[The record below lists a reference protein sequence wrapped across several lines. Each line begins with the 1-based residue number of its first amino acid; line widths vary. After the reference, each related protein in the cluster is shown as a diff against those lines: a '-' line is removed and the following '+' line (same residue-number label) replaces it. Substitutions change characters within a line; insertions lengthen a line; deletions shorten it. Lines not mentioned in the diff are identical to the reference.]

1 MPSAFCGILN
11 ILTTDFSSLPLENLV
26 FQRFLSRAVS
36 GPQADL
42 GRFRL
47 CETALKQRL
56 AAAGAPETD
65 SAQKPETQ
73 TIPSECLRNIRKT
86 RRIPLSI

>member
-1 MPSAFCGILN
+1 MRVLVY
-11 ILTTDFSSLPLENLV
+11 SSCTFRNLV
-26 FQRFLSRAVS
+26 FQ
-36 GPQADL
+36 
-42 GRFRL
+42 L

-73 TIPSECLRNIRKT
+73 TIPSECIRNICKPILFDLLMKHLRY
-86 RRIPLSI
+86 